1 MNIVYWTTKDNRKI
15 NIDEMSV
22 DHLRNIVKMIVKQS
36 QDFQNTCPHNVDDAM
51 SLEREEGES
60 FFEKLRSTKYEDIS
74 WRELEF

>member
-22 DHLRNIVKMIVKQS
+22 DHLRNIVKMIVKQT
-36 QDFQNTCPHNVDDAM
+36 QHFQNTCPHNVDDAM
-51 SLEREEGES
+51 SLEIEEGES
-60 FFEKLRSTKYEDIS
+60 FFEKLRSTNYEDIC

>member
-1 MNIVYWTTKDNRKI
+1 MNIVYWTTTDNRKI

-51 SLEREEGES
+51 SLEIEESES
-60 FFEKLRSTKYEDIS
+60 IFEKLRSTKYEDIC